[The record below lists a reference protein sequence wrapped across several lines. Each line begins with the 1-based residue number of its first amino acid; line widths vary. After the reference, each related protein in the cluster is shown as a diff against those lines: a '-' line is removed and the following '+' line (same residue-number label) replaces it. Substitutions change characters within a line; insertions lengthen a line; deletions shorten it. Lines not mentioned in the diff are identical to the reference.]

1 MGWLLNRTLK
11 PKKKLKEN
19 KKKRSFSKLL
29 PAGIHFDSLDKCGKF
44 AHHEQLSHIFDP
56 FLAALALLGEP
67 SVALLLYCMKSLE
80 WALKKFS
87 KFISNSKS
95 HDFVYSHSSHV
106 HGSSSTSLIT
116 PLCYLPPPHL
126 SHSAVTQWAA
136 SYEGAATHKE
146 KMLGC
151 DSDRDD
157 KNRDVMGL
165 GCVWRILS
173 PCKVFFYTFF
183 LNITKQLFLLRL
195 LPTILAPNYGNTGLK
210 MRQTHLKPRY
220 FFFCLFFF
228 TNTSIFFTYRCPP
241 YPMSRTA
248 GLKRH
253 VRFFFFFAFYLFHY

>member
-1 MGWLLNRTLK
+1 
-11 PKKKLKEN
+11 
-19 KKKRSFSKLL
+19 
-29 PAGIHFDSLDKCGKF
+29 
-44 AHHEQLSHIFDP
+44 
-56 FLAALALLGEP
+56 
-67 SVALLLYCMKSLE
+67 
-80 WALKKFS
+80 
-87 KFISNSKS
+87 
-95 HDFVYSHSSHV
+95 
-106 HGSSSTSLIT
+106 
-116 PLCYLPPPHL
+116 
-126 SHSAVTQWAA
+126 
-136 SYEGAATHKE
+136 
-146 KMLGC
+146 MLGC

-220 FFFCLFFF
+220 FFFGSFFLPILAF
-228 TNTSIFFTYRCPP
+228 FFTYRCPP

-253 VRFFFFFAFYLFHY
+253 VLFFFFFCFLFISLLIIICAVTMHHHYTSPLHIATTHCHYASPLHIATTHCHYASPLHIATTHCRYNCNITHWQEKAQDSKHDHPKRLCHPHLPWKQWPMQSRVRCMCRPAFKWVFIFYFLPYFTNLLNHSYRL